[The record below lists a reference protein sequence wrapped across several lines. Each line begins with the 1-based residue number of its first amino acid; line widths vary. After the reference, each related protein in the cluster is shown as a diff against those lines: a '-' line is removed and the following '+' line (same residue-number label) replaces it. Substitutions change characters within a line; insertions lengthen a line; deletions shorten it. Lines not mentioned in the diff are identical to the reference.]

1 MYICLWVHAG
11 SDFYKCICAC
21 VGTLCHITLCHVF
34 AFQVYC
40 IGRSE
45 NSKLCIYVCEWV
57 CEVEERC

>member
-1 MYICLWVHAG
+1 MQGVTFTSAY
-11 SDFYKCICAC
+11 
-21 VGTLCHITLCHVF
+21 VF

-45 NSKLCIYVCEWV
+45 NSRLCIYVCEWV